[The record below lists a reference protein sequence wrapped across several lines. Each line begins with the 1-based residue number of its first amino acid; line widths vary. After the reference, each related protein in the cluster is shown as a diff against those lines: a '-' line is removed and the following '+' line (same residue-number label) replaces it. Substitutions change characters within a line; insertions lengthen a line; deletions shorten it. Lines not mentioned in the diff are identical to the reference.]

1 MWIEANFEDFTD
13 FTQAKLD
20 LDGDGLDSARF
31 QLGTSDSWDDRAH
44 KYPQNSVGSFSV
56 LELGVYFEKYK
67 RSKDI

>member
-31 QLGTSDSWDDRAH
+31 QLGTSDSLDDRAD
-44 KYPQNSVGSFSV
+44 KYP
-56 LELGVYFEKYK
+56 
-67 RSKDI
+67 